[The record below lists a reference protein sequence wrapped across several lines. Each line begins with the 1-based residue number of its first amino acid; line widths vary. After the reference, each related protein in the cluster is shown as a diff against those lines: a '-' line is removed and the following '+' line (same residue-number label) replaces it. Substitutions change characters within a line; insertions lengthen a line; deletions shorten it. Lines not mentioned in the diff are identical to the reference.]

1 MYGAAAGLG
10 MVFRVAKLGQTGLLE
25 GCHVG
30 PIGQAAMRRR
40 ATADGSF
47 MGHEFFKK
55 VLFKYTGSFFFLIS
69 CFCTVFS
76 ARVRLC
82 TTFSTEA
89 SQSEMFKPDTDSQ
102 KDEEEPVLPVGF
114 TSRLLRMC
122 PHQH

>member
-55 VLFKYTGSFFFLIS
+55 VLFKYTGSFFFFFFNFLLLY
-69 CFCTVFS
+69 CFQCKG
-76 ARVRLC
+76 
-82 TTFSTEA
+82 TTLHHF
-89 SQSEMFKPDTDSQ
+89 
-102 KDEEEPVLPVGF
+102 
-114 TSRLLRMC
+114 
-122 PHQH
+122 QH